1 MEHSVNQAQL
11 EHRSLN
17 EMEKIQFNYSM
28 KNIPLPSKHT
38 YRLSMID
45 KAESLIVRMRWKV
58 FRFVNELN
66 DSMNNQNNYGFK
78 SSKSPPPHKALAA
91 FEDDLFEMIRTIKF
105 RDYINPF
112 QKKMSNDIK
121 QIMSSEVVYVP
132 ADRTTNMYK
141 LSRESYDKLLHDNI
155 TAD

>member
-1 MEHSVNQAQL
+1 MEHSINQAQL

-45 KAESLIVRMRWKV
+45 KAESLIVRMKWKV
-58 FRFVNELN
+58 FRFVNELD

-78 SSKSPPPHKALAA
+78 SSKSPPSHKALAA
-91 FEDDLFEMIRTIKF
+91 FEDDLFEMI
-105 RDYINPF
+105 
-112 QKKMSNDIK
+112 
-121 QIMSSEVVYVP
+121 
-132 ADRTTNMYK
+132 
-141 LSRESYDKLLHDNI
+141 
-155 TAD
+155 